1 MSEECSEYIK
11 KIAVLERQ
19 IKLLGE
25 SRKQEDRLRTQLNQ
39 TMDSLKK
46 KEKQLQELNEH
57 LEQRVEERTHEL
69 NISLRQLSLLASTD
83 HLTKIINR
91 MKFNILL
98 EQKIKEDKR
107 SKAPLSIVF
116 FDIDNFKRV
125 NDTYGHFTGDEVL
138 ILFAKVI
145 SDNIREEDIFSRWGG
160 EEFIAIFDN
169 CNGENAIHHAEKL
182 RKIISETSFPKVQEP
197 ITCSIGVT
205 EINETDD
212 CDTVLLRVDQALYKA
227 KEEGRNRVVYL

>member
-1 MSEECSEYIK
+1 MNDQCAEYLN
-11 KIAVLERQ
+11 KIVLLERQ
-19 IKLLGE
+19 IKLLRE
-25 SRKQEDRLRTQLNQ
+25 SRKQEGRLRTQLTQ

-46 KEKQLQELNEH
+46 KERQLQELNEH

-69 NISLRQLSLLASTD
+69 NISLRQLSLQASTD

-107 SKAPLSIVF
+107 TKVPMSIVF
-116 FDIDNFKRV
+116 FDIDYFKQV
-125 NDTYGHFTGDEVL
+125 NDTYGHTIGDEVL
-138 ILFAKVI
+138 VTFSKII
-145 SDNIREEDIFSRWGG
+145 SENIREEDIFSRWGG

-169 CNGENAIHHAEKL
+169 CDTQNVLLRAERL
-182 RKIISETSFPKVQEP
+182 REIIANTLFSMNQH

-205 EINETDD
+205 EFIETDD
-212 CDTVLLRVDQALYKA
+212 SDTIILRVDRALYQA
-227 KEEGRNRVVYL
+227 KENGRNRVVCL

>member
-1 MSEECSEYIK
+1 MSEECAEYIK

-25 SRKQEDRLRTQLNQ
+25 SRKQEERLRTQLNQ

-69 NISLRQLSLLASTD
+69 NISLRQLSLQASTD

-107 SKAPLSIVF
+107 SKVPLSIVF

-125 NDTYGHFTGDEVL
+125 NDTYGHITGDEVL

-145 SDNIREEDIFSRWGG
+145 SENIREEDIFSRWGG

-169 CNGENAIHHAEKL
+169 CNGKNAIHHAEKL

-205 EINETDD
+205 EITEADD
-212 CDTVLLRVDQALYKA
+212 CDTVILRVDQALYKA
-227 KEEGRNRVVYL
+227 KEEGRNRVVNL